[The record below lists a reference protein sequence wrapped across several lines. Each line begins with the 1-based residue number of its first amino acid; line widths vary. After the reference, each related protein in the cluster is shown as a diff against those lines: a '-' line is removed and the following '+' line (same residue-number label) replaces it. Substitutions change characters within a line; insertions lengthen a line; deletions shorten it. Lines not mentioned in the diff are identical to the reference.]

1 MIRTPLALG
10 LLLTLAISALAD
22 TPRISARLDSKP
34 DATLTTEEQR
44 AVSIAAG
51 RLLRHAYDA
60 MLALDADD
68 TEGANEALA
77 LAEQLLR
84 VIENAVP
91 SVTIQA
97 KITSGDIVYEHENT
111 AKPATVPIN
120 HELDMVSLAAPL
132 LFASTDDTKQNDDE
146 SLPLGVIA
154 HEVRHRRT
162 TLSLD
167 LAKAG
172 LRSARE
178 GLTDDDVA
186 AARAGLA
193 TVIHS
198 VHFTEVSAEVP
209 LHRAQEN
216 LMLAKAAI
224 AQGRIV
230 DARALLAAVIDSLTT
245 IETSVEQVHRQT
257 IATMREDIG
266 GLADALG
273 EATPPDDVADS
284 IDGWWDR
291 IDEVMR
297 Q

>member
-10 LLLTLAISALAD
+10 LLLTLAINVLAD
-22 TPRISARLDSKP
+22 TPHISARLDSTP

-68 TEGANEALA
+68 AEGANEALA

-111 AKPATVPIN
+111 AKPATIPIH

-132 LFASTDDTKQNDDE
+132 LFASTDDAKQNDDE

-193 TVIHS
+193 TVLHS

-224 AQGRIV
+224 AQGRII
-230 DARALLAAVIDSLTT
+230 DARALLTAVIDSLTT

-266 GLADALG
+266 GIADALG
-273 EATPPDDVADS
+273 EATPPDDIADS

>member
-1 MIRTPLALG
+1 MMRTPLTLIV
-10 LLLTLAISALAD
+10 LLTLAIDVLAA
-22 TPRISARLDSKP
+22 TPRISAQLHSQP

-68 TEGANEALA
+68 ADGARDAIALSE
-77 LAEQLLR
+77 LLLR

-91 SVTIQA
+91 SVTIKA
-97 KITSGDIVYEHENT
+97 KITSGDFSYEYENT
-111 AKPATVPIN
+111 AKPATIPIH

-132 LFASTDDTKQNDDE
+132 LFASTDDAKQSDDD

-154 HEVRHRRT
+154 HDVRHRRT

-167 LAKAG
+167 LAKTG
-172 LRSARE
+172 LRTATE
-178 GLTDDDVA
+178 GLTDDDVS

-193 TVIHS
+193 TVLHS
-198 VHFTEVSAEVP
+198 VHFTEVTAEVP

-224 AQGRIV
+224 EQGRIV
-230 DARALLAAVIDSLTT
+230 DAKALLTAVIGSLTS
-245 IETSVEQVHRQT
+245 IEASVQQVHRQT
-257 IATMREDIG
+257 IGAMREEIR
-266 GLADALG
+266 GLADALD
-273 EATPPDDVADS
+273 EVTPDDEVADS